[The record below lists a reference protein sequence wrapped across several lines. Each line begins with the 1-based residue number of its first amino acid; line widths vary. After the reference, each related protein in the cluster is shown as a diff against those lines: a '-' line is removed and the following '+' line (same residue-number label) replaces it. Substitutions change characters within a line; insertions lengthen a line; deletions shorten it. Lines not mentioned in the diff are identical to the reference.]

1 MDVDALVTIV
11 GMAIVTYVTRAGGLW
26 LMARVTPSPRLTAA
40 LEALPGALLMAL
52 IAPLALTR
60 GPVEA
65 VAAALVALT
74 MLRTGNLIAAIV
86 VGVGATALLRAVV

>member
-1 MDVDALVTIV
+1 MDADALVTIV

-26 LMARVTPSPRLTAA
+26 LMARVTPSPRLQAA

-65 VAAALVALT
+65 IASVLVALT